1 MRPKLACKLVG
12 SSLAE
17 VPWGSITSSGGEGV
31 GFATD
36 CPWLLIVE
44 NSCFFFKILKK
55 DLFGSEMLNLP
66 WYYIIVSWSLGLGC

>member
-31 GFATD
+31 GFATH
-36 CPWLLIVE
+36 CPWLLLVV
-44 NSCFFFKILKK
+44 NSLFLKLKK
-55 DLFGSEMLNLP
+55 KIYLALK
-66 WYYIIVSWSLGLGC
+66 C